1 MVGKMNYIKHLT
13 GFFNRISNENTLNP
27 THISLYLTL
36 FQCWNV
42 NRFKNPITISRD
54 EMMKGSKIASKATYH
69 KCIKELQRLGFL
81 DYHPSYNPYSGT
93 QVFMANFSEGNNL
106 KPVNQE
112 TARSNNNPTTP
123 FFEPSEPKN
132 ELLNGNVAEQLDEP
146 PYIYNKQIIENNKN
160 IDIDTNFENFQN
172 DLFLKNETAEMPFAL
187 ADTDKNQT
195 ESCRQKKEKSSAKK
209 EKTADDNQTEESPQ
223 KFVAPTLELT
233 KEYFKFQN
241 FTEFEA
247 ERFFNY
253 YSSIGWLIGGKT
265 KMKDWQ
271 ASARNWMLNTSK
283 FSANL
288 PNQSTKKENPQP
300 RAYNLNATID
310 KNYAEP
316 L

>member
-1 MVGKMNYIKHLT
+1 MNYIKHLT
-13 GFFNRISNENTLNP
+13 GFFNRISNEESLNP

-69 KCIKELQRLGFL
+69 KCIKELQRLKFL
-81 DYHPSYNPYSGT
+81 DYFPSYNPYSGT
-93 QVFMANFSEGNNL
+93 EVFMINFSEGSNSSQNISD
-106 KPVNQE
+106 
-112 TARSNNNPTTP
+112 TTSSNNDQTTP
-123 FFEPSEPKN
+123 IFEPSKPKN
-132 ELLNGNVAEQLDEP
+132 EHVNGQVAEQVNEL
-146 PYIYNKQIIENNKN
+146 PYIYNNKQTFKNNKN
-160 IDIDTNFENFQN
+160 IDIDNNFQN
-172 DLFLKNETAEMPFAL
+172 FEDDLFL
-187 ADTDKNQT
+187 
-195 ESCRQKKEKSSAKK
+195 ESENKKEEKSSAKK
-209 EKTADDNQTEESPQ
+209 EEKVKS
-223 KFVAPTLELT
+223 PTLESV

-271 ASARNWMLNTSK
+271 AAARNWMLNTPK
-283 FSANL
+283 FSVNL
-288 PNQSTKKENPQP
+288 PNSSTKKVNPQP

>member
-1 MVGKMNYIKHLT
+1 MNYIKHLT
-13 GFFNRISNENTLNP
+13 GFFNRISNEESLNP
-27 THISLYLTL
+27 THISLYLAL

-69 KCIKELQRLGFL
+69 KCIKELQRLKFL
-81 DYHPSYNPYSGT
+81 DYFPSYNPYSGT
-93 QVFMANFSEGNNL
+93 EVFMINFSEGNNFS
-106 KPVNQE
+106 Q
-112 TARSNNNPTTP
+112 TISYATSSNNDQTTP
-123 FFEPSEPKN
+123 IFEQTEPKN
-132 ELLNGNVAEQLDEP
+132 EHVNGQVVEQVNEP
-146 PYIYNKQIIENNKN
+146 PYIYNKQTSKNNKN
-160 IDIDTNFENFQN
+160 IDIDTNFQNFDD
-172 DLFLKNETAEMPFAL
+172 DLFLEEKNKE
-187 ADTDKNQT
+187 
-195 ESCRQKKEKSSAKK
+195 EKSSAKK
-209 EKTADDNQTEESPQ
+209 EEIFIFPSIDL
-223 KFVAPTLELT
+223 V

-271 ASARNWMLNTSK
+271 AAARNWMLNTPK
-283 FSANL
+283 FSVNL
-288 PNQSTKKENPQP
+288 PNPSTQKANPQP

>member
-1 MVGKMNYIKHLT
+1 MNYIKHLT
-13 GFFNRISNENTLNP
+13 GFFNRIALENSLNP
-27 THISLYLTL
+27 THISLYLAL

-42 NRFKNPITISRD
+42 NRFKNPIIISRD

-69 KCIKELQRLGFL
+69 KCIKELQRLKFL
-81 DYHPSYNPYSGT
+81 DYFPSYNPYSGT
-93 QVFMANFSEGNNL
+93 EVFMVNFSEG
-106 KPVNQE
+106 
-112 TARSNNNPTTP
+112 SNFSQNSSDATSSNIEQTTP
-123 FFEPSEPKN
+123 IFDPTEPKN
-132 ELLNGNVAEQLDEP
+132 EPVNGQVSEQVNEL
-146 PYIYNKQIIENNKN
+146 PYIYNNKQTSKNIKN
-160 IDIDTNFENFQN
+160 IDIDTNFQNFDD
-172 DLFLKNETAEMPFAL
+172 DLFLEEKNKE
-187 ADTDKNQT
+187 
-195 ESCRQKKEKSSAKK
+195 EKSSAKK
-209 EKTADDNQTEESPQ
+209 EEKFISPSIDL
-223 KFVAPTLELT
+223 V

-271 ASARNWMLNTSK
+271 AAARNWMLNTPK
-283 FSANL
+283 FSVNL
-288 PNQSTKKENPQP
+288 PNPSTQKANPQP

>member
-1 MVGKMNYIKHLT
+1 MNYIKHLT
-13 GFFNRISNENTLNP
+13 GFFNRISNEESLNP

-69 KCIKELQRLGFL
+69 KCIKELQRLKFL
-81 DYHPSYNPYSGT
+81 DYFPSYNPYSGT
-93 QVFMANFSEGNNL
+93 EVFMINFSEGNNF
-106 KPVNQE
+106 NQNSSDA
-112 TARSNNNPTTP
+112 TSSNNDQTTP
-123 FFEPSEPKN
+123 IFEQTAPKN
-132 ELLNGNVAEQLDEP
+132 EHVNGQVSEQVNEP
-146 PYIYNKQIIENNKN
+146 PYIYNNKHTSKNIKN
-160 IDIDTNFENFQN
+160 IDIDTNFENFDD
-172 DLFLKNETAEMPFAL
+172 DLFLKNETEE
-187 ADTDKNQT
+187 K
-195 ESCRQKKEKSSAKK
+195 EEKSSAKK
-209 EKTADDNQTEESPQ
+209 EE
-223 KFVAPTLELT
+223 KFVTSSAVEKPQLEQV

-271 ASARNWMLNTSK
+271 AAARNWMLNTPK
-283 FSANL
+283 FSINL
-288 PNQSTKKENPQP
+288 PNPSTQKANPQP

>member
-1 MVGKMNYIKHLT
+1 MNYIKHLT
-13 GFFNRISNENTLNP
+13 GFFNRIALENSLNP

-81 DYHPSYNPYSGT
+81 DYQPSFNPYSGT
-93 QVFMANFSEGNNL
+93 LVFVHNLSEGYIE
-106 KPVNQE
+106 KPIIEE
-112 TARSNNNPTTP
+112 TTSSKNSETKP
-123 FFEPSEPKN
+123 FFEPSKPKN
-132 ELLNGNVAEQLDEP
+132 EPVVSNVAEQVNEL
-146 PYIYNKQIIENNKN
+146 PYIYNKQTIENNKN
-160 IDIDTNFENFQN
+160 IDIDSNFENFDD
-172 DLFLKNETAEMPFAL
+172 DLFLKNETAE
-187 ADTDKNQT
+187 Q
-195 ESCRQKKEKSSAKK
+195 KEKSSAKK
-209 EKTADDNQTEESPQ
+209 EKVKS
-223 KFVAPTLELT
+223 PTLELV

-271 ASARNWMLNTSK
+271 AAARNWMLNTSK
-283 FSANL
+283 FSVNL
-288 PNQSTKKENPQP
+288 PTPSQAKESQP

>member
-1 MVGKMNYIKHLT
+1 MNYIKHLT
-13 GFFNRISNENTLNP
+13 GFFNRISNEESLNP

-69 KCIKELQRLGFL
+69 KCIKDLQRLKFL
-81 DYHPSYNPYSGT
+81 DYFPSYNPYSGT
-93 QVFMANFSEGNNL
+93 EVFMINFSEGNNFS
-106 KPVNQE
+106 Q
-112 TARSNNNPTTP
+112 TISDTTSSNNEQTIPIFNQTK
-123 FFEPSEPKN
+123 PKN
-132 ELLNGNVAEQLDEP
+132 EHVNGQVSEQVSEQVNEP
-146 PYIYNKQIIENNKN
+146 PYIYNNKQTSKNNKN
-160 IDIDTNFENFQN
+160 IDIDTNFQNFEE
-172 DLFLKNETAEMPFAL
+172 DLFLKNEAA
-187 ADTDKNQT
+187 
-195 ESCRQKKEKSSAKK
+195 KKEEKSSAKK
-209 EKTADDNQTEESPQ
+209 EE
-223 KFVAPTLELT
+223 KFIAPKLEQV

-271 ASARNWMLNTSK
+271 AAARNWMLNTPK
-283 FSANL
+283 FSVNL
-288 PNQSTKKENPQP
+288 PNSSTQKANPQP

>member
-13 GFFNRISNENTLNP
+13 GFFNRIALENSLNP

-36 FQCWNV
+36 FQCWNI

-69 KCIKELQRLGFL
+69 KCIKELQRLKFL
-81 DYHPSYNPYSGT
+81 DYFPSYNPYSGT
-93 QVFMANFSEGNNL
+93 EVFMINFSEGNNSSQNVSD
-106 KPVNQE
+106 K
-112 TARSNNNPTTP
+112 TSSNNDQTAPI
-123 FFEPSEPKN
+123 FEPTEPKN
-132 ELLNGNVAEQLDEP
+132 EHVNGQVAEQVNEP
-146 PYIYNKQIIENNKN
+146 PYIYNNKQTFKNNKN
-160 IDIDTNFENFQN
+160 IDRDTNFQNFDE
-172 DLFLKNETAEMPFAL
+172 DLFLKNEKE
-187 ADTDKNQT
+187 K
-195 ESCRQKKEKSSAKK
+195 SKEKSSAKK
-209 EKTADDNQTEESPQ
+209 EKVKS
-223 KFVAPTLELT
+223 PTLELV
-233 KEYFKFQN
+233 KEYFKFQD

-271 ASARNWMLNTSK
+271 AAARNWMLNTPK
-283 FSANL
+283 FSVNL
-288 PNQSTKKENPQP
+288 PNPPAQKANPQP

>member
-1 MVGKMNYIKHLT
+1 MNYIKHLT
-13 GFFNRISNENTLNP
+13 GFFNRIALENSLNP
-27 THISLYLTL
+27 THISLYLAL

-42 NRFKNPITISRD
+42 NRFKNPIIISRD

-69 KCIKELQRLGFL
+69 KCIKELQRLKFL
-81 DYHPSYNPYSGT
+81 DYFPSYNPYSGT
-93 QVFMANFSEGNNL
+93 EVFMINFSEGNNFSQTISD
-106 KPVNQE
+106 K
-112 TARSNNNPTTP
+112 TSSSNDQTTP
-123 FFEPSEPKN
+123 IFEQTEPKN
-132 ELLNGNVAEQLDEP
+132 EPVNSNVAEQVNEL
-146 PYIYNKQIIENNKN
+146 PYIYNNKQTSKNNKN
-160 IDIDTNFENFQN
+160 IDIDTNFQNF
-172 DLFLKNETAEMPFAL
+172 DDALFLKNETAE
-187 ADTDKNQT
+187 Q
-195 ESCRQKKEKSSAKK
+195 KEKSSAKK
-209 EKTADDNQTEESPQ
+209 EK
-223 KFVAPTLELT
+223 FVAPKLEQI

-271 ASARNWMLNTSK
+271 AAARNWMLNTPK
-283 FSANL
+283 FTINS
-288 PNQSTKKENPQP
+288 PNSSTQKVNPQP